1 MKDFWDLNYLI
12 VEFEF
17 DGELLQSAL
26 RATFENRRSPFPT
39 ALPVA
44 LRDEFAANAL
54 VAERW
59 TGFISR
65 NRIERS
71 KDLSE
76 IIRHLRAFLDP
87 IIKAEATDNLFSMKW
102 QFDRGW
108 S

>member
-1 MKDFWDLNYLI
+1 MKDFWDLNYLN

-54 VAERW
+54 VAARW
-59 TGFISR
+59 TAFISR

-71 KDLSE
+71 KNLSE
-76 IIRHLRAFLDP
+76 
-87 IIKAEATDNLFSMKW
+87 IKAEATNNLFSMKW
-102 QFDRGW
+102 QFDRSW